1 MKKLWL
7 VTGATG
13 HVGTILVSVLQ
24 QRGEHVRVLVLPDN
38 IAEHSDVGICEGDIR
53 NRESLI
59 PFFDRATTTMYLWSI
74 VRL

>member
-24 QRGEHVRVLVLPDN
+24 QRGEYVRALVRPNSN
-38 IAEHSDVGICEGDIR
+38 IVAHSNVEIYE
-53 NRESLI
+53 
-59 PFFDRATTTMYLWSI
+59 
-74 VRL
+74 

>member
-24 QRGEHVRVLVLPDN
+24 QRGEHVRILVRPGSSVADHSN
-38 IAEHSDVGICEGDIR
+38 IEVCEGDIR
-53 NRESLI
+53 KRESLI
-59 PFFDRATTTMYLWSI
+59 PFLTAGNTTMFL
-74 VRL
+74 

>member
-24 QRGEHVRVLVLPDN
+24 QRGEHVRILVRPGSIVAAN
-38 IAEHSDVGICEGDIR
+38 SNVEICQGDIR
-53 NRESLI
+53 NRESLVS
-59 PFFDRATTTMYLWSI
+59 FLTGVTTTMSL
-74 VRL
+74 